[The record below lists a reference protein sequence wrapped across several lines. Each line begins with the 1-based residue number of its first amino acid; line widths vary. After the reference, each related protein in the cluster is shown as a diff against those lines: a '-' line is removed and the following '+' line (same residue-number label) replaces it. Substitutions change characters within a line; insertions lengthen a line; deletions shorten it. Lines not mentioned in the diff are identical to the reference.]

1 MARLGWCNDREQGGR
16 ALRIQY
22 VTAFL
27 LGVIATFLGVIVFEA
42 PRQPLSAQTVD
53 GGGGYVVGT
62 AQVDPAAK
70 NFVWVLNA
78 TERGS
83 PRLCIYEARETSIAL
98 KYARNLTY
106 DFWYDQFP
114 ARADSHIPA
123 VQDVMNENKKKR
135 EAERK
140 GAAPVGEKEGEKKP

>member
-1 MARLGWCNDREQGGR
+1 M
-16 ALRIQY
+16 RIQY
-22 VTAFL
+22 VNAFL
-27 LGVIATFLGVIVFEA
+27 LGVIATFLGVLVLGGPERA
-42 PRQPLSAQTVD
+42 LHAQGTVD
-53 GGGGYVVGT
+53 GGNGYIVGT

-78 TERGS
+78 TERGA
-83 PRLCIYEARETSIAL
+83 PRLCIYEAKDTSIAL

-106 DFWYDQFP
+106 DFQYDQFP
-114 ARADSHIPA
+114 ARADSHIPS

-140 GAAPVGEKEGEKKP
+140 GAAPVGEGEKGGEKKP